1 MTLNRLACLVTLIA
15 SVALAGCNGQD
26 EAKARNDCDKTKAAD
41 CTAPGKQATEKN
53 LGGLAKA
60 LQK

>member
-1 MTLNRLACLVTLIA
+1 MTRHRIACLVTLIA
-15 SVALAGCNGQD
+15 SIALAGCNGQD

-41 CTAPGKQATEKN
+41 CAAPGKQAKETN
-53 LGGLAKA
+53 HGGLAKA